1 MAKRVGANRQ
11 KMVNE
16 QRARRPRRIA
26 GIIKIAGIAI
36 LVLSAGFAIYT
47 CSPAVTGRISSVVHS
62 GSKVSNDMRII
73 NCDVSVAMLL
83 RDAVSSQHAA
93 AALSSQRPVDSVS
106 LDKAE
111 IIKAAAQI
119 HEIEKINITKTKD
132 GGTIIKVTERKPVAI
147 LHSGVISLVDK
158 KGVRFAA
165 VPGRYYDLPLI
176 STDIGQS
183 DTVNLETF
191 DAIKKA
197 SRDMGGAFFQ
207 QISQI
212 ELLGN
217 GDVKLIFKSGKTEYT
232 LNSEDME
239 KRLFHVKKL
248 LERFQEED
256 AEPAHIDLRY
266 KSLAFSSM

>member
-11 KMVNE
+11 KAVNE
-16 QRARRPRRIA
+16 QRAQRPRRIA
-26 GIIKIAGIAI
+26 GFVKIAGVAV
-36 LVLSAGFAIYT
+36 LALSAGFAVYT
-47 CSPAVTGRISSVVHS
+47 CSPSVTGRISSVVNS
-62 GSKVSNDMRII
+62 GKQVSTDIRIV
-73 NCDVSVAMLL
+73 NCDISVAMRL
-83 RDAVSSQHAA
+83 RG
-93 AALSSQRPVDSVS
+93 ALSSRHCDDSLS
-106 LDKAE
+106 IDKAE
-111 IIKAAAQI
+111 IINAAAQI
-119 HEIEKINITKTKD
+119 SEIEKINITKTKD
-132 GGTIIKVTERKPVAI
+132 KGTIIKVTERKPVAI
-147 LHSGVISLVDK
+147 IHSGNISLVDK
-158 KGVRFAA
+158 NGVRFAA

-176 STDIGQS
+176 STNAEQGGI
-183 DTVNLETF
+183 VNLETF
-191 DAIKKA
+191 DVIKKT

-212 ELLGN
+212 ELLEN

-232 LNSEDME
+232 LNKEDVE